1 MAEVFCDIIIVMNK
15 VMRGAIIKII
25 YRRTLSIFSPLE
37 LALNA
42 FHIFYLIEIHFHAT
56 EI

>member
-1 MAEVFCDIIIVMNK
+1 MNK
-15 VMRGAIIKII
+15 VMRGVIIKII

-37 LALNA
+37 LALNT
-42 FHIFYLIEIHFHAT
+42 FRIFDLIEIHFYAT

>member
-1 MAEVFCDIIIVMNK
+1 MFCDIIIVMNK

-42 FHIFYLIEIHFHAT
+42 FHIFDLIEIHFHAT

>member
-42 FHIFYLIEIHFHAT
+42 FHIFDLIEIHFHAT